1 MLLRPDDSMS
11 FDKLEDRL
19 GYTRVPSISRSRSG
33 AGMAIVDLALAAIV
47 SLWPRQSHPPNVPD
61 YLRADLGLPPDY
73 DVKTFHDITLSTTL
87 RRRVDHE

>member
-1 MLLRPDDSMS
+1 MFSHPDDPMS

-19 GYTRVPSISRSRSG
+19 GYARVPSVTSSRSG

-47 SLWPRQSHPPNVPD
+47 SLWPRRSHPPNVPD
-61 YLRADLGLPPDY
+61 YLRADLGLPPGD
-73 DVKTFHDITLSTTL
+73 DVKTFHDITLRSTL